1 MPEIDDRSDITGL
14 RQIVG
19 IIVQLADVA
28 DQDAWKKF
36 FTDVRSDD
44 FVSDM
49 DFVIRVCEFDEILGT
64 LVDQPEIAS
73 DDTLV

>member
-49 DFVIRVCEFDEILGT
+49 DFVIRVCKIDEI
-64 LVDQPEIAS
+64 
-73 DDTLV
+73 

>member
-49 DFVIRVCEFDEILGT
+49 DFVIRVCELDEI
-64 LVDQPEIAS
+64 
-73 DDTLV
+73 

>member
-49 DFVIRVCEFDEILGT
+49 DFVIRVCEFDEI
-64 LVDQPEIAS
+64 
-73 DDTLV
+73 